1 MLKIRICGIVIL
13 FVTSLLC
20 FYNNANAQDMYSCD
34 LTVNMCNEIEN
45 SVKNDCKKGNEY
57 MIHRAY
63 IENRFDV
70 DKYVNNDKIE
80 LNKCIKAKVVKV
92 PFQSDDGT
100 YGVAVFAKNKNTLK
114 YEFLG
119 EKYDCIN
126 DPELSKKNENDIEN
140 IIKNKDEQC
149 QDIQYYAL
157 EEFDLTLVS
166 VLVDGEY
173 QYTYHYNNEKLLK
186 KDGKVELMTNR
197 KVHQLIGNLL
207 EKQPIKN
214 VNNLSGGMAF
224 ENQKKKNISIIL
236 IILIFICILL
246 EIIFF
251 IKKCKVKLFYVVNIV
266 VIAGLLFFLG
276 YYYHNYGIKEITY
289 PMIQGKNQV
298 QDSKEMQKIMN
309 VLDLDTL
316 KEIPYKKSLDPG
328 QKSGGTD
335 VLKIIMN
342 NNKEMYIVSD
352 EDYTVVRSGKEVHLY
367 QKNSNN

>member
-140 IIKNKDEQC
+140 IIKNNH
-149 QDIQYYAL
+149 
-157 EEFDLTLVS
+157 FDHRMQRHA
-166 VLVDGEY
+166 G
-173 QYTYHYNNEKLLK
+173 
-186 KDGKVELMTNR
+186 
-197 KVHQLIGNLL
+197 HQ
-207 EKQPIKN
+207 
-214 VNNLSGGMAF
+214 
-224 ENQKKKNISIIL
+224 SIIWSGRSTKTGRQGRPVS
-236 IILIFICILL
+236 CR
-246 EIIFF
+246 
-251 IKKCKVKLFYVVNIV
+251 
-266 VIAGLLFFLG
+266 FL
-276 YYYHNYGIKEITY
+276 
-289 PMIQGKNQV
+289 
-298 QDSKEMQKIMN
+298 
-309 VLDLDTL
+309 
-316 KEIPYKKSLDPG
+316 
-328 QKSGGTD
+328 
-335 VLKIIMN
+335 
-342 NNKEMYIVSD
+342 
-352 EDYTVVRSGKEVHLY
+352 
-367 QKNSNN
+367 